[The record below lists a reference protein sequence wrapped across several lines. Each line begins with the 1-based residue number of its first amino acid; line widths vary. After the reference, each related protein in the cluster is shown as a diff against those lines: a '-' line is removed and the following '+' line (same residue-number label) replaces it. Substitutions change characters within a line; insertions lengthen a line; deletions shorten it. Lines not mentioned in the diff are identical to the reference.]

1 MSPKGAWCCAGGA
14 ASRRPGARG
23 RAPSVDQPFNAGTQ
37 SPCASSRSSTRSE
50 ISLERQLGRRVRI
63 EHRRVLGV
71 VLAAGDDRLDR
82 QLLHVDVGLHQR
94 RELRRQ
100 AADADRLDAVVVD
113 QARHLDAGAVGQV
126 VDVAAVLDVA
136 VDDDRLAGHLG
147 EDDAGGIFVAA
158 LHLHP
163 LVGGELLLLARPS
176 ARSAPRSGGC
186 IRRAGC

>member
-1 MSPKGAWCCAGGA
+1 MLRERSAGDVVAEIVPQAERDGRQHEAAPARAAVEHFFVAGRQQESSSFVSPDGARCCAGGA

-23 RAPSVDQPFNAGTQ
+23 RAASVDQPFSAGTQ

-50 ISLERQLGRRVRI
+50 ISAERQLGRRMRV

-113 QARHLDAGAVGQV
+113 RGT
-126 VDVAAVLDVA
+126 
-136 VDDDRLAGHLG
+136 
-147 EDDAGGIFVAA
+147 
-158 LHLHP
+158 
-163 LVGGELLLLARPS
+163 
-176 ARSAPRSGGC
+176 APRRRC
-186 IRRAGC
+186 RRAGCRCGRGSRRCR